1 MVKKRMAMRMVTI
14 FVALI
19 VCGMFFPDPVRGDDY
34 LSSNQGLDVDFED
47 VVVGEDKTISLGIR
61 NESDHHLILYPLF
74 NMDAACEFTS
84 YKMEGDSP
92 TDLGRTELEP
102 DAILNVQ
109 VTFSPSAVGSCN
121 AELQI
126 MYTGSPGGVVVI
138 NFTANGTEKAPETFE
153 EIVIGGFRTGVLDRV
168 DEDNNSIREMIAE
181 CEDTAYNHGHL
192 VRCVSRLTRQLRWEG
207 TISYRENRQ
216 IRIAAVKA
224 AMSNIMREMKTAKKS
239 GRRDHRSSRH
249 WWRDFHHRW
258 RH

>member
-19 VCGMFFPDPVRGDDY
+19 VCGMFFANPARGDEY
-34 LSSNQGLDVDFED
+34 LSSDQGLDVDFED
-47 VVVGEDKTISLGIR
+47 VVVGEGKTIPLGIR
-61 NESDHHLILYPLF
+61 NESDHPLVLYPLF
-74 NMDAACEFTS
+74 NMDAACNFTLT
-84 YKMEGDSP
+84 EPGG
-92 TDLGRTELEP
+92 TELGRTELEP
-102 DAILNVQ
+102 GAILNVQ
-109 VTFSPSAVGSCN
+109 VTFSPSDVGSCN

-138 NFTANGTEKAPETFE
+138 NFTANGIEKAPETFE

-192 VRCVSRLTRQLRWEG
+192 VRCVSRLARELRREG
-207 TISYRENRQ
+207 TISYREHRQ
-216 IRIAAVKA
+216 IRMAAAKA
-224 AMSNIMREMKTAKKS
+224 AIREFIHEMKTSKRS
-239 GRRDHRSSRH
+239 GSRAHRSRFWQWPDRRH
-249 WWRDFHHRW
+249 W